1 MLNQYRANFKKKE
14 ETEMNSVEI
23 ALVALMVGIVIW
35 MAWQHAELRNLKE
48 RTKDTFSRVQGIIN
62 KERSGK

>member
-1 MLNQYRANFKKKE
+1 
-14 ETEMNSVEI
+14 MNIIEI

-35 MAWQHAELRNLKE
+35 IAWQHTKLKNLEE

-62 KERSGK
+62 RERAEK

>member
-1 MLNQYRANFKKKE
+1 
-14 ETEMNSVEI
+14 MNSVEI